1 MEILTVAGY
10 VRDPVRELW
19 FSRHRRRAFSY
30 EALSDHDSRWLER
43 KLLDDVPEGE
53 FRFYRNTSNL
63 KACIEILNQ
72 LGLGDLKPV
81 LVKASLSLKRI
92 TLPSNSYNS
101 VPI

>member
-1 MEILTVAGY
+1 MEILKVAGY

-19 FSRHRRRAFSY
+19 FSRHRRRTFSY

-43 KLLDDVPEGE
+43 KLLEDVPEGE

-63 KACIEILNQ
+63 KACIEILDQ

-81 LVKASLSLKRI
+81 ESLS
-92 TLPSNSYNS
+92 
-101 VPI
+101 